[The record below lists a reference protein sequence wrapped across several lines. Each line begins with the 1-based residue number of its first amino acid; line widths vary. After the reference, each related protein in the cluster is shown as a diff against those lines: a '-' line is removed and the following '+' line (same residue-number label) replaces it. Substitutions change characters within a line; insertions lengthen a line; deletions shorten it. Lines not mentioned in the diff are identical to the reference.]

1 MRRLEV
7 DNVKPNPT
15 ASDTDARNQ
24 PVYGITE
31 AARYLRLPPTTLAS
45 WVRGQSYKSHGYARK
60 FRVVIELPDPKVP
73 LLSFLNFVEAHV
85 LAALRRKH
93 NVALP
98 KVRTALDFVSREL
111 KIDHPLANVRFETD
125 GIDLFVQHLGGLVSA
140 SQQGQIAMR
149 SVLEAY
155 LKRVERDT
163 DGRAV
168 RLFLFTRTG
177 GDESRDPKIIVVD
190 PSIAFGRPVIAR
202 RAVATSVV
210 AERYRAGEGT
220 KELADDY
227 GCKPEEIEEAVR
239 CEFAQAA

>member
-1 MRRLEV
+1 MC
-7 DNVKPNPT
+7 
-15 ASDTDARNQ
+15 
-24 PVYGITE
+24 
-31 AARYLRLPPTTLAS
+31 
-45 WVRGQSYKSHGYARK
+45 GQSYKSGGQARK
-60 FRVVIELPDPKVP
+60 FRAVIALPDRKQP
-73 LLSFLNFVEAHV
+73 LLSFFNLVEAHV

-93 NVALP
+93 HLALP
-98 KVRTALDFVSREL
+98 QIRKALEFVA
-111 KIDHPLANVRFETD
+111 KKFDIAHPLANALFETD
-125 GIDLFVQHLGGLVSA
+125 GINLFVQHLGQLVSA
-140 SQQGQIAMR
+140 TEQGQIAMR
-149 SVLEAY
+149 EVISAY

-163 DGRAV
+163 DGRAI

-177 GDESRDPKIIVVD
+177 GDEARDPKIIVVD